1 MRLMAKKREKLRRG
15 KFLWKGPNR
24 GSARSYKRGCFVAY
38 RCLVARIYSR
48 DYRCQISDSGLVTR
62 MAHI

>member
-1 MRLMAKKREKLRRG
+1 MRLMAKKREKLRRR

-48 DYRCQISDSGLVTR
+48 DCRC
-62 MAHI
+62 